1 MNPLWRMLMIV
12 LLAVALPARG
22 LPMASMQ
29 MHGAVGLPGLSTA
42 HDVVQAEK
50 GHPCH
55 ITGDGHAQSGS
66 DCTDTA
72 PCVSFCAVIGALS
85 SPAMPL
91 GAKGIHILVPAQEPV
106 YISAVP
112 VPLERPPRARSI

>member
-1 MNPLWRMLMIV
+1 
-12 LLAVALPARG
+12 
-22 LPMASMQ
+22 MQ

-91 GAKGIHILVPAQEPV
+91 GAKGMHILVPAQEPV